1 MMTHS
6 HLSMAYISHPNMIS
20 VKSTWES
27 MQLFSVISK
36 SVVLSKLFRHSTYV
50 KQNIT
55 GNSWEDMFS
64 SFKRMVSNL
73 YKEWYQYLEHILDPE
88 EKAFFESI
96 RLNTASEGDWRD
108 GLQRLSVFLA
118 RKSEQ
123 GAMVFIDEYEVPNNR
138 AYDHGFLAQVRL
150 SYPSRLRSRLTT
162 VMQTDNFF
170 RRGVLPA
177 LLKVTMI

>member
-1 MMTHS
+1 MGKY
-6 HLSMAYISHPNMIS
+6 A
-20 VKSTWES
+20 
-27 MQLFSVISK
+27 VIFCDFKVRCSLQT
-36 SVVLSKLFRHSTYV
+36 VQTFHYV

-118 RKSEQ
+118 RKSER

-138 AYDHGFLAQVRL
+138 AYDHG
-150 SYPSRLRSRLTT
+150 
-162 VMQTDNFF
+162 
-170 RRGVLPA
+170 
-177 LLKVTMI
+177 